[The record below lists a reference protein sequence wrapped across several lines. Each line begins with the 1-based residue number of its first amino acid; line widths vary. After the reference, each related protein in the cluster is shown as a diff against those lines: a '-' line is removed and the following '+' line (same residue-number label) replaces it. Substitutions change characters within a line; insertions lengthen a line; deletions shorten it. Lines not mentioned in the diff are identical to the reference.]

1 MSETQNTQ
9 VNKIHKKYVVAKIN
23 LTIAMICLR
32 LKGNKAFYS
41 KYEIVS
47 LIYQLE
53 I

>member
-1 MSETQNTQ
+1 MIEKNVTPSS
-9 VNKIHKKYVVAKIN
+9 KCKPK
-23 LTIAMICLR
+23 TIAMICLR